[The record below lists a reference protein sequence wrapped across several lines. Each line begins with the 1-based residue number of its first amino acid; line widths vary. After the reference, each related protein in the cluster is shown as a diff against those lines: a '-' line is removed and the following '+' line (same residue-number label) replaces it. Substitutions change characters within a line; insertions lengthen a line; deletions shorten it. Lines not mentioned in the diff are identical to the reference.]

1 MCGGNNMGGGNW
13 CNLQMVPAECVTDTS
28 TTDAECGDYRVAHAV
43 LCYGGNPEITNQKHC
58 KGDAFKQGYSMFTG
72 TMCSVYGTAFGAIL
86 IILGAVALSIG
97 LLSTQPIFFIL
108 FVAGIFGVALGGL
121 IFLISAITAI
131 VLLVKAKKWAKGNKE
146 AALAAKR
153 EKCCNKGR
161 KGAGLSLMEREYSG
175 LATPLPQVHFQVQQP
190 QLQPAPVHYIR
201 SYSPAPSPSPS
212 PSPRPLRY
220 EHPQML
226 PTPSAPFYPVNQR
239 QEAPS
244 LDADVDAHEAYE
256 QAGQG
261 DTSTRDASTAL
272 TTERKEGGAS
282 DRMGGAV
289 FVDILP
295 IKHNR
300 TRSRHRQSPPR
311 SMN

>member
-1 MCGGNNMGGGNW
+1 
-13 CNLQMVPAECVTDTS
+13 
-28 TTDAECGDYRVAHAV
+28 
-43 LCYGGNPEITNQKHC
+43 
-58 KGDAFKQGYSMFTG
+58 MFTG

-108 FVAGIFGVALGGL
+108 FVAGIFGVALGGKLENAGVILRRCDDCDHTVHIVIFEGL

-244 LDADVDAHEAYE
+244 LDAEVDAHEAYE

-300 TRSRHRQSPPR
+300 TRSRHRQSEAA
-311 SMN
+311 